1 MLFRSQLCRG
11 LSIFRSF
18 PPLQYSQAVPQ
29 HNLNVRNHMATSE
42 YAAKLSKSECLP
54 LAAGDKAKRRSTTQA
69 AVTAAMMMATD
80 VLAVLFALWLASILR
95 FNFTY
100 PAWFHISPSDLP
112 VVTLPVE
119 PGYLFFFLVSLL
131 IVNRREGLYGPLQT
145 HSLWHELRRTVQA
158 CFTAGLLLCGA
169 MYVMRNTSISRT
181 VVAYLLC
188 LTTLFLVLLRS
199 YWRYSLYRRYERGLD
214 TRNVLIIGASRI
226 GNVLCKQI
234 TLNRHLGR
242 TFKGFVEIQ
251 EGQGGGDNDHFLVGS
266 LRQMDRLVRQHFID
280 EIIIADRC
288 STSEVIE
295 LVETARE
302 LDVEVLV
309 IPGFYEELTP
319 DAPIEYL
326 GNFPVVALHRR
337 NVKAVA
343 HLFKRFWDFAIS
355 GLLVIGLM
363 PTLLVIAL
371 LIKLDSP
378 GPILYTS
385 DRVGKKGRVFP
396 CYKFRTMV
404 VNAEELKQSLA
415 AQNERNGV
423 LFKMRNDPRITRIG
437 RVLRK
442 YSLDELPQLL
452 NVLHGD
458 MSLVGPR
465 PPVASEVQRYEIQHF
480 RRLEVLPG
488 LTGLWQVRAR
498 QDPSFEKYVGL
509 DLTYVENWSFW
520 LDLKI
525 LVRTAE
531 VVLRGTGV

>member
-1 MLFRSQLCRG
+1 
-11 LSIFRSF
+11 
-18 PPLQYSQAVPQ
+18 
-29 HNLNVRNHMATSE
+29 MATSE
-42 YAAKLSKSECLP
+42 YAANPSRSERP
-54 LAAGDKAKRRSTTQA
+54 PAVAVNKARRRSTTQA
-69 AVTAAMMMATD
+69 AVTAAIMMATD
-80 VLAVLFALWLASILR
+80 VLAVLLALYLASILR

-100 PAWFHISPSDLP
+100 PAWLHISPSQIP
-112 VVTLPVE
+112 VVTLPME

-145 HSLWHELRRTVQA
+145 HSLWHELRRTIQA

-169 MYVMRNTSISRT
+169 MYVMHNTSISRT
-181 VVAYLLC
+181 IVAYLLC

-199 YWRYSLYRRYERGLD
+199 YWRYWLYRRYARGLD
-214 TRNVLIIGASRI
+214 TRNVLIIGASHI
-226 GNVLCKQI
+226 GDFLRRQI
-234 TLNRHLGR
+234 THNNHLGR
-242 TFKGFVEIQ
+242 TFKGFLETH
-251 EGQGGGDNDHFLVGS
+251 EERDGSNNDHFLVGN

-295 LVETARE
+295 LVQTARE
-302 LDVEVLV
+302 LDVEILA
-309 IPGFYEELTP
+309 IPGLYEELTP
-319 DAPIEYL
+319 DAPMEYL

-337 NVKAVA
+337 NAKAVD
-343 HLFKRFWDFAIS
+343 HLFKRTWDFAIS
-355 GLLVIGLM
+355 GLLLIGLL

-404 VNAEELKQSLA
+404 ANAEELKQSLA
-415 AQNERNGV
+415 AQNERNSV
-423 LFKMRNDPRITRIG
+423 LFKMKNDPRITRIG
-437 RVLRK
+437 RILRK
-442 YSLDELPQLL
+442 FSLDELPQLF
-452 NVLHGD
+452 NVLRGD

-465 PPVASEVQRYEIQHF
+465 PPIASEVQRYEIQHF

-498 QDPSFEKYVGL
+498 QDPSFEKYVAL
-509 DLTYVENWSFW
+509 DLAYVENWSFW
-520 LDLKI
+520 MDLKI

-531 VVLRGTGV
+531 VVFRGTGV